1 MKFIANSAIITTVD
15 MSTIN
20 EKLGANIRK
29 VREEKGLLQKEFSKK
44 VGLDLA
50 YLSNIETGKM
60 NPTVTT
66 IEKIAK
72 ALGVKVD
79 ELMR

>member
-1 MKFIANSAIITTVD
+1 
-15 MSTIN
+15 MSTVN

-29 VREEKGLLQKEFSKK
+29 IREEKGLLQKELSKK
-44 VGLDLA
+44 VGIDPA

-72 ALGVKVD
+72 ALGVGCDK
-79 ELMR
+79 LMY

>member
-1 MKFIANSAIITTVD
+1 

-20 EKLGANIRK
+20 KRLGANIR
-29 VREEKGLLQKEFSKK
+29 RIRQEKNLMQKEFSKK
-44 VGLDLA
+44 VGLDAA
-50 YLSNIETGKM
+50 YLSNIENGKM

-72 ALGVKVD
+72 ALGVTVS
-79 ELMR
+79 ELTK

>member
-29 VREEKGLLQKEFSKK
+29 MREDKGLLQKEFSKK
-44 VGLDLA
+44 VGLDA
-50 YLSNIETGKM
+50 VYLSNIETGKM

>member
-1 MKFIANSAIITTVD
+1 MLKPVD

-20 EKLGANIRK
+20 QRLGANIR
-29 VREEKGLLQKEFSKK
+29 RIRQEKNLMQKEFGKK
-44 VGLDLA
+44 VGLDAA

-72 ALGVKVD
+72 ALGVQVD
-79 ELMR
+79 ELMRS